1 MHIYLYRSVIC
12 TAKFYHAE
20 VNWRDQRYVPT
31 SVDEHL
37 QISMRSSVCM
47 QIINL
52 VLISLREETTTRE
65 DDVDWVFTFPKIVR
79 GVSIVGRIGND
90 IVSHEVYQIYPHI
103 R

>member
-1 MHIYLYRSVIC
+1 M
-12 TAKFYHAE
+12 
-20 VNWRDQRYVPT
+20 NWRDQRYVPT

>member
-1 MHIYLYRSVIC
+1 VIC

-20 VNWRDQRYVPT
+20 VKWRDERYVPT
-31 SVDEHL
+31 SVNEHL
-37 QISMRSSVCM
+37 QISIRSSVCM

-52 VLISLREETTTRE
+52 VLISLREGTSTRE
-65 DDVDWVFTFPKIVR
+65 DDVDWVFTYPKIVR

-90 IVSHEVYQIYPHI
+90 IVSHEVYQTSHTYI